1 MKTTLIVS
9 FVVAFNCVGLSLSYA
24 APSSTVPKFICSKNS
39 TGDLFLRTKCKSGE
53 TKIANRSSLVGPAGP
68 TGPTGAAGTAGVNGS
83 NGTNG
88 ANGSDGQLR
97 IYGNGSQGE
106 IETTGDLDLYA
117 TFPTLSQ
124 LQLTDIRIN
133 AGHTLSVPAGTILR
147 ANGSVTIDGTLRV
160 LSGNRGGIVDT
171 FDGNL
176 VAGQVPAFVPPSPG
190 ISSRAAGIGELGS
203 NSVRRFGGERGAIAT
218 DAVTRSVKDIALLGG
233 GGGASG
239 VLGSLG
245 AGGTGGG
252 GVMIIAQGAVTI
264 NGTGLVTA
272 NGSSG
277 GTGAGGG
284 AGGVIIIASATS
296 ITQNGTFQVNGGNG
310 GGAGFFAA
318 SGGGGSGGVVHFIA
332 STVSPA
338 GGGTVEMTGGTGGSA
353 AAPGTISNTL
363 RYGGGAGGASGGNGG
378 FGAAAE
384 TDGSSTNGT
393 SGAVGKLF
401 VLQADPTALF

>member
-1 MKTTLIVS
+1 MKTISILS

-24 APSSTVPKFICSKNS
+24 APSSRVPKFICSKNS
-39 TGDLFLRTKCKSGE
+39 TGALFLRTKCKSGE
-53 TKIANRSSLVGPAGP
+53 TKIANRSSLVGPE
-68 TGPTGAAGTAGVNGS
+68 GPTGAAGVNGS

-88 ANGSDGQLR
+88 ANGTNGTNGSDGQLR

-106 IETTGDLDLYA
+106 IDTTGDLDLYA

-133 AGHTLSVPAGTILR
+133 AGHTFSVPAGTILR
-147 ANGSVTIDGTLRV
+147 ATGSVTIDGTLRI
-160 LSGNRGGIVDT
+160 LAGNRGGIIDT
-171 FDGNL
+171 FNGSL
-176 VAGQVPAFVPPSPG
+176 VAGQIPAFVPPSPG

-203 NSVRRFGGERGAIAT
+203 NTAERFGGERGAIAT
-218 DAVTRSVKDIALLGG
+218 DAVIRSVKDIALLGG

-239 VLGSLG
+239 ILGGLG

-252 GVMIIAQGAVTI
+252 GVMIIAQGAITI

-284 AGGVIIIASATS
+284 AGGVIIVASATS
-296 ITQNGTFQVNGGNG
+296 ITQNGTFRANGGNG
-310 GGAGFFAA
+310 GGAGGLAA

-338 GGGTVEMTGGTGGSA
+338 GGGTVEMTGGTGGST
-353 AAPGTISNTL
+353 AAPGTISNTM
-363 RYGGGAGGASGGNGG
+363 RYGGGGGGACGGNGG
-378 FGAAAE
+378 FGAVAD
-384 TDGSSTNGT
+384 TDGSSTNGS